1 MQHIVQLN
9 NIIRDNVKHHLLDD
23 IQWEIG
29 NLEYKNNIH
38 DDLKAIK
45 TIIQTISL
53 DAEKKSEPYLVKK
66 PIVKD
71 GSVTHQ
77 KTGENIDDYFNG
89 IFNLSNELISS
100 INSPAL
106 RARLYDLK
114 FITSRENKYENSQ
127 LALKSY
133 SEIPLSIETW
143 RMIDTPS
150 FIRRALTLS
159 TQTKNQ
165 DLFNLITTNL
175 YNLILNTNDIDES
188 YTSLQMVVLL
198 NDFSFFKE
206 NDFNSIAEKLIKNTQ
221 DEKFAQ
227 DKLYIYVHCYEIY
240 SKIADKKILGINI
253 LFNGIENIVGET
265 SPIFTNHSYLIQL
278 KKILESKIPIKQRS
292 SLNYEE
298 LMKLLQ
304 NKISIAGKDMID
316 KINKNE
322 GEKIDITDLVD
333 SHLNLIKDL
342 DLNESLNKLFNFQKN
357 KIFFNTLEK
366 FSQKDLREPLFF
378 SSLFNN
384 ETAYSADG
392 RIIHNS
398 PQRPETLDNED
409 LIKNYLTYRNFFWFN
424 QLFTY
429 HVFSSIFPAF
439 DFIINKFK
447 NEINENFISDLIDN
461 SALAPEDR
469 KELFKLGIGY
479 GFNFKFCEAIHILA
493 PQLENLVRVQLKT
506 LGVSTIVY
514 DKETSVQNEIGLS
527 SLMQKPEVS
536 QLFDENTIFEIKAL
550 FTENIGFNLRNNVAH
565 GLLNDNSINRID
577 TFYAWLLV
585 LRIISLNKI

>member
-1 MQHIVQLN
+1 MEHIAQLN

-23 IQWEIG
+23 IQWGIL
-29 NLEYKNNIH
+29 NLERNNNIH
-38 DDLKAIK
+38 TDLKSIK
-45 TIIQTISL
+45 NIIQHIKL
-53 DAEKKSEPYLVKK
+53 DPNSRNEPYLIQKN
-66 PIVKD
+66 IVNEK
-71 GSVTHQ
+71 GSKWVLSD
-77 KTGENIDDYFNG
+77 ENIKDYLNNS
-89 IFNLSNELISS
+89 FNLSNETISLI
-100 INSPAL
+100 ISPAL
-106 RARLYDLK
+106 KSRLFDLK
-114 FITSRENKYENSQ
+114 WIKDREIDNAN
-127 LALKSY
+127 LALDNY
-133 SEIPLSIETW
+133 SKIPLSIETW
-143 RMIDTPS
+143 TMIDTPI

-175 YNLILNTNDIDES
+175 YNLILNTNDIYES
-188 YTSLQMVVLL
+188 YTLLQMVMLL
-198 NDFSFFKE
+198 NDFSFFKD
-206 NDFNSIAEKLIKNTQ
+206 NDFDSIAEKLIKNTQ
-221 DEKFAQ
+221 DEKFTQ
-227 DKLYIYVHCYEIY
+227 DKLYIYLHCYEIY

-292 SLNYEE
+292 SLNYED

-304 NKISIAGKDMID
+304 NKILIAGKDMID
-316 KINKNE
+316 KINKNK

-333 SHLNLIKDL
+333 SHLSLIKDL
-342 DLNESLNKLFNFQKN
+342 DLTESLNKLFNFQKN
-357 KIFFNTLEK
+357 KVFFNTLEK

-424 QLFTY
+424 QFFTY

-461 SALAPEDR
+461 STLVPEDR
-469 KELFKLGIGY
+469 KELFKLGIDY

-493 PQLENLVRVQLKT
+493 PQLENLVREQLKS

-514 DKETSVQNEIGLS
+514 DKQTSVQNEIGLS
-527 SLMQKPEVS
+527 SLMQKPEIN
-536 QLFDENTIFEIKAL
+536 QLFDEITIFEIKAL

-585 LRIISLNKI
+585 LRIIFQQ

>member
-1 MQHIVQLN
+1 MKHIEQLN
-9 NIIRDNVKHHLLDD
+9 KIIETDVKFALLDD

-114 FITSRENKYENSQ
+114 FITNREKKYENSQ
-127 LALKSY
+127 LALESY
-133 SEIPLSIETW
+133 SAIPLTISSWAMT
-143 RMIDTPS
+143 DTPS
-150 FIRRALTLS
+150 FFRRALTLAK
-159 TQTKNQ
+159 QTKNNKVFENISKKIYQ
-165 DLFNLITTNL
+165 TIIECNDFEEFQILIT
-175 YNLILNTNDIDES
+175 
-188 YTSLQMVVLL
+188 MAMLL
-198 NDFSFFKE
+198 NDFDYFKK
-206 NDFNSIAEKLIKNTQ
+206 NDCEEIILKFIQGSESLNPMYDKKYIFIRCYDIYMKTGYSDKGAMTLLNGIKKIIEETQPTAKEHTYLIDLKRILECKISKKQRSLLDFDNTINI
-221 DEKFAQ
+221 
-227 DKLYIYVHCYEIY
+227 LN
-240 SKIADKKILGINI
+240 KKIL
-253 LFNGIENIVGET
+253 L
-265 SPIFTNHSYLIQL
+265 
-278 KKILESKIPIKQRS
+278 
-292 SLNYEE
+292 
-298 LMKLLQ
+298 
-304 NKISIAGKDMID
+304 AGKDVINM
-316 KINKNE
+316 INKNQ
-322 GEKIDITDLVD
+322 GEKIDITEEVNL
-333 SHLNLIKDL
+333 SINRIKKLNLID
-342 DLNESLNKLFNFQKN
+342 SLNQLFLFQKN
-357 KIFFNTLEK
+357 TFFFSTLK
-366 FSQKDLREPLFF
+366 SFSEKDLKEPSFFAHLFTH
-378 SSLFNN
+378 

-409 LIKNYLTYRNFFWFN
+409 LIKNYLTYRKFFWFN

-439 DFIINKFK
+439 NFIINKFK

-461 SALAPEDR
+461 SALVPEDR

-514 DKETSVQNEIGLS
+514 DKETSVQNEISLS

>member
-1 MQHIVQLN
+1 MKHIEQLN
-9 NIIRDNVKHHLLDD
+9 KIIETDVKFALLDD
-23 IQWEIG
+23 IQWALS
-29 NLEYKNNIH
+29 NLEREGNIH
-38 DDLKAIK
+38 EDLKVIATILQNIK
-45 TIIQTISL
+45 L
-53 DAEKKSEPYLVKK
+53 DVNNKHEPYLV
-66 PIVKD
+66 
-71 GSVTHQ
+71 Q
-77 KTGENIDDYFNG
+77 KNVIAENKSRWILTGEKIEDFLNKV
-89 IFNLSNELISS
+89 FNLNNDNISLIV
-100 INSPAL
+100 SPAL
-106 RARLYDLK
+106 KSRLFDLK
-114 FITSRENKYENSQ
+114 WIKGREIKNAT
-127 LALKSY
+127 LALENY

-143 RMIDTPS
+143 RMIDTPIL
-150 FIRRALTLS
+150 IRRALTLS
-159 TQTKNQ
+159 MQTKNQ
-165 DLFNLITTNL
+165 DSFNLITTNL

-188 YTSLQMVVLL
+188 YTSLQMVMLL
-198 NDFSFFKE
+198 NDFSFFKD
-206 NDFNSIAEKLIKNTQ
+206 NDFDSIAEKLIKNTQ
-221 DEKFAQ
+221 DEKFTQ
-227 DKLYIYVHCYEIY
+227 DKLYIYLHCYEIY

-278 KKILESKIPIKQRS
+278 KKILESKIPMKQRN
-292 SLNYEE
+292 SLNYED

-316 KINKNE
+316 KINKNK

-333 SHLNLIKDL
+333 SHLSLIKDL
-342 DLNESLNKLFNFQKN
+342 GLTESLNKLFNFQKN
-357 KIFFNTLEK
+357 KVFFHTLEK
-366 FSQKDLREPLFF
+366 FSQKDLKEPLFF

-398 PQRPETLDNED
+398 PQRPEISDNED
-409 LIKNYLTYRNFFWFN
+409 LIKNYLTYRKFFWFN

-461 SALAPEDR
+461 STLVPEDR
-469 KELFKLGIGY
+469 KELFKLGIDY

-493 PQLENLVRVQLKT
+493 PQLENLVREQLKS

-514 DKETSVQNEIGLS
+514 DKQTSVQNEIGLS
-527 SLMQKPEVS
+527 SLMQKPEIN
-536 QLFDENTIFEIKAL
+536 QLFDEITIFEIKAL

-585 LRIISLNKI
+585 LRIIFRQ